1 MNLDKKNIDLFLL
14 LISLF
19 FYVFFSLFVC
29 MIKPVFLIYELNVEL
44 LARPVFIYE
53 YYYLDL
59 GNP

>member
-1 MNLDKKNIDLFLL
+1 MIFP
-14 LISLF
+14 F
-19 FYVFFSLFVC
+19 FSSLFVC

-53 YYYLDL
+53 YYYLAL